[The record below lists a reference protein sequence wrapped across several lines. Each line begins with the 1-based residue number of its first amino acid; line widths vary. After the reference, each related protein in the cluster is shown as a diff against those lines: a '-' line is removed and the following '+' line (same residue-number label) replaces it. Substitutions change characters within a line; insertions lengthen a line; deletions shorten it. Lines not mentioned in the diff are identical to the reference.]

1 MTTRAVTLLLLA
13 GGVGVLGGSG
23 LAVLAEARPNDPC
36 SDFGSLPEGSSS
48 AGSFELWPPRLRC
61 EYHVGSQLARST
73 SFGPQTAE
81 LHAWIGAATPLA
93 AFALLRRESAFFGAA
108 RPPWRASSRSSEP
121 SGCPSM
127 RRPHSPPASC
137 SAPRSPSCSTTACD
151 PPPRAR
157 VATAA
162 RGESRN
168 DIENPRIAGVF
179 LSRPI
184 SRILS

>member
-81 LHAWIGAATPLA
+81 LYAWIGAATLLA
-93 AFALLRRESAFFGAA
+93 AFALLRRESAFRRGAATMACLLAIFGAI
-108 RPPWRASSRSSEP
+108 WMSV
-121 SGCPSM
+121 
-127 RRPHSPPASC
+127 
-137 SAPRSPSCSTTACD
+137 D
-151 PPPRAR
+151 
-157 VATAA
+157 ATAA
-162 RGESRN
+162 LSASVVFGAPFAFVLDHRLRPAAARSRGHSGARRV
-168 DIENPRIAGVF
+168 PQRHRKPPHRGGF
-179 LSRPI
+179 P
-184 SRILS
+184 